1 MTDAEV
7 DDNVVIVE
15 VLTKRNDGRCIDDN
29 DRRAKLVYLTAEVE
43 PSVQTMRTIAAE
55 MRRDALSG
63 LSRSD
68 REQFVDSLITI
79 KENLARLNESG
90 SSKPANPKGET
101 SR

>member
-1 MTDAEV
+1 MEAKNLVRRQT
-7 DDNVVIVE
+7 
-15 VLTKRNDGRCIDDN
+15 DDN
-29 DRRAKLVYLTAEVE
+29 DRRAKRVYLTTEVE

-55 MRRDALSG
+55 LRRDALFG

-90 SSKPANPKGET
+90 PSKPANPKGGT

>member
-1 MTDAEV
+1 MEAKDLVRRQT
-7 DDNVVIVE
+7 
-15 VLTKRNDGRCIDDN
+15 DDN
-29 DRRAKLVYLTAEVE
+29 DRRAKRVYLTAEVE

-55 MRRDALSG
+55 MRRDALFG

-79 KENLARLNESG
+79 KENLARLNESA
-90 SSKPANPKGET
+90 SSKPATPKGGT